1 MVKILCVCGNGLG
14 SSFACQM
21 AIESVLKKLGVE
33 CKMDHDSVS
42 SAAGAAKSFDMIV
55 AAENFQ
61 TQIEGY
67 NSGLP
72 CVFLHRLV
80 DKKEIEEK
88 ITPALKEMGVL

>member
-1 MVKILCVCGNGLG
+1 MLKVLTVCGNGLG

-21 AIESVLKKLGVE
+21 AVEGVLKSLGIE
-33 CKMDHDSVS
+33 CKLDHDSVS
-42 SAAGAAKSFDMIV
+42 SAGGVAKNFDMIV

-61 TQIEGY
+61 TQIENFNTGK
-67 NSGLP
+67 P

-88 ITPALKEMGVL
+88 LTPVLKEMGLL